1 MDNGY
6 NDGRPPVPG
15 EVGDADATQRRDP
28 AQGAEPQA
36 EKQSKNGKRQHKGN
50 GLAKPIIAG
59 ALAGVLASAALGG
72 VLVGTGVIGTSGSS
86 SGSSGTGTSQTLN
99 INADSEDTTV
109 AKAVAAKAMP
119 SVVTITTTLENGYGI
134 GSGVILDTDGNIIT
148 NYHVIDGA
156 QDIKVTI
163 NGNQYDATLVGGD
176 ESSDIAVVKAEVND
190 GTTLTPIE
198 VGDSSQLVVGDWV
211 MTLGS
216 PLGLEQSASS
226 GIVSA
231 LYRNTTTTS
240 ESGTSNVFY
249 TNLIQTDAS
258 INQGNS
264 GGALVNDQGQL
275 VGICT
280 LYSSEDESFS
290 GIGFAIPGN
299 YAVDLANKIIAGEP
313 ITHAYMGVSVST
325 VNSQNAQA
333 NHLSVTSG
341 AYVASVTEGGAAA
354 NAGIQEGDIITKV
367 GDTDVSSADDLIL
380 AVRSHSVGDTVDVT
394 FTRGNDQQTVSVTL
408 GSDEGVEGGSGST
421 VSNGDSGSDSGSGS
435 GNSRQETLEEL
446 LEQYFGQGY
455 GGQGFS
461 GQGQTQGYGY

>member
-1 MDNGY
+1 MDSGF

-15 EVGDADATQRRDP
+15 EVNDSGATQRRE
-28 AQGAEPQA
+28 AVQGTPSNDERDKRRSRR
-36 EKQSKNGKRQHKGN
+36 EKGDRGHGGR

-59 ALAGVLASAALGG
+59 ALAGVIASGAVCG
-72 VLVGTGVIGTSGSS
+72 VLAGTGVIGGSGTSTSS
-86 SGSSGTGTSQTLN
+86 SGTSQTLN
-99 INADSEDTTV
+99 ITADSEDTTV

-119 SVVTITTTLENGYGI
+119 SVVTITTTLDNGYGI

-163 NGNQYDATLVGGD
+163 NGTQYDATLVGGD

-299 YAVDLANKIIAGEP
+299 YAVDLANKIINGEP

-354 NAGIQEGDIITKV
+354 NAGIQQGDIITKV

-394 FTRGNDQQTVSVTL
+394 FTRGSDQQTVSVTL
-408 GSDEGVEGGSGST
+408 GSDEGVEGGTGSS
-421 VSNGDSGSDSGSGS
+421 VSNDSNGTGDSGS

-461 GQGQTQGYGY
+461 GQSQGYGY

>member
-1 MDNGY
+1 MDNGF

-15 EVGDADATQRRDP
+15 EADATQRRTAP
-28 AQGAEPQA
+28 APQTADKGSGSHRHHHKDKAEG
-36 EKQSKNGKRQHKGN
+36 ERKGS

-59 ALAGVLASAALGG
+59 ALAGVIASAALGG
-72 VLVGTGVIGTSGSS
+72 VLVGTGVIGGSNGGTAS
-86 SGSSGTGTSQTLN
+86 SGSGASQTLN
-99 INADSEDTTV
+99 INANDQDTSV

-119 SVVTITTTLENGYGI
+119 SVVTITTTLDNGYGI
-134 GSGVILDTDGNIIT
+134 GSGVILDTDGNIVT

-211 MTLGS
+211 MSLGS

-240 ESGTSNVFY
+240 ESGNSNVFY

-299 YAVDLANKIIAGEP
+299 YAVDLANKIIKGEP

-325 VNSQNAQA
+325 VNAQNAQA

-341 AYVASVTEGGAAA
+341 AYVASVTDGGAAA
-354 NAGIQEGDIITKV
+354 NAGIQQGDIITKV

-380 AVRSHSVGDTVDVT
+380 AVRSHSVGDSVDVT

-408 GSDEGVEGGSGST
+408 GSDEGVEGGSGSS
-421 VSNGDSGSDSGSGS
+421 SNSGNGSDSGS

-446 LEQYFGQGY
+446 LEEYFGQGY

-461 GQGQTQGYGY
+461 GRGQSQGFGY